1 MAPPRGRATALTF
14 GLAVSA
20 GQPTDRHLVTSS
32 TTFTRNY
39 PYTGWERSF
48 YDVARFDAYS
58 TEFRLAEFF
67 DTASGVDSWLRVDE
81 TVPLRIDY
89 SMGAFG
95 RAVRARLRGQ

>member
-1 MAPPRGRATALTF
+1 
-14 GLAVSA
+14 VSA